1 MGIACI
7 KFTHGNDVVL
17 AFRDTESP
25 GDKTNMESWFT
36 AAIADMNAEG
46 GMTQVMKHQWTEVA
60 KLEWGDVQKERAAG
74 GWGRNSNT
82 YYQTVVQAGFFL
94 KGATDKFDK
103 ELADLANGVKIGG
116 ADGTEIKLTEKEV
129 VAQGYWPLTK
139 QVVDQVR
146 KDLPTGGRLL
156 FTGFSQGGGRAQLSR
171 MYTERKY
178 KETWPVVTFGAV
190 GAACFPRNLDGKG
203 RTDLLRILTR
213 TITTKM

>member
-1 MGIACI
+1 MC
-7 KFTHGNDVVL
+7 
-17 AFRDTESP
+17 RRS
-25 GDKTNMESWFT
+25 
-36 AAIADMNAEG
+36 
-46 GMTQVMKHQWTEVA
+46 
-60 KLEWGDVQKERAAG
+60 AAG
-74 GWGRNSNT
+74 GWGRESNT

-156 FTGFSQGGGRAQLSR
+156 FTGFSQGGGVPSSR

-178 KETWPVVTFGAV
+178 KETWPVVTFAPS
-190 GAACFPRNLDGKG
+190 ACVFRATWIKAEPTSL
-203 RTDLLRILTR
+203 RTLTR
-213 TITTKM
+213 TITKNVTD